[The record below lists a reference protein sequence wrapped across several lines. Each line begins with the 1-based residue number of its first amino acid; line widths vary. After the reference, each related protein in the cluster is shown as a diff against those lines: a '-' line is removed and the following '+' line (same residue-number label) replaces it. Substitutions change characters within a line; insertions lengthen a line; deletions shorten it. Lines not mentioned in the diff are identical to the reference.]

1 MLTCQRNVLV
11 FNRNVIVQI
20 PPSPETLV
28 APGPT
33 SLARSK
39 LPLCRQRIDGSRWI
53 WWAKPQPSF
62 NIWNMIWILWNMDE
76 YVIWW
81 TLNIW
86 IFGIW
91 YEYEY
96 GWIWEIWYIE
106 YEYEYG
112 WILTFGIWY
121 GIYVWMNM
129 INIRNEYRY
138 EYVIIYEY
146 EHRWTWKLNMDE
158 YGWTWSMYGGH
169 IYITYPYDMDEH
181 GLSL

>member
-1 MLTCQRNVLV
+1 
-11 FNRNVIVQI
+11 
-20 PPSPETLV
+20 
-28 APGPT
+28 
-33 SLARSK
+33 
-39 LPLCRQRIDGSRWI
+39 
-53 WWAKPQPSF
+53 
-62 NIWNMIWILWNMDE
+62 MDE

-169 IYITYPYDMDEH
+169 IYI
-181 GLSL
+181 